1 MTALPAR
8 TSVSDTYP
16 NPSNAVARIGNGQVW
31 DVLNEF
37 TEKQELDIASAT
49 TCDIG
54 GQLSTKLRIT
64 GTTTITSFGTNFRGP
79 ILLRMGGALTIAHNS
94 TTLICPGNANL
105 VTTAGDTLIAWPKS
119 TTSGIAD
126 GWQAVRLARG
136 SGIPAFG
143 ATHVSQS
150 LTTTVATKL
159 TLASELFDTSSSF
172 ASSRFTVPVE
182 GYYLFNFAANITGAT
197 LTNAY
202 AALYKNGAAL
212 FRGAQYAGAGSA
224 ITVFG
229 ATGSFVA
236 YLVTGDYVE
245 LYGYVEGTTL
255 SVNNSF
261 LTGALL
267 RYA

>member
-1 MTALPAR
+1 MTALPAK
-8 TSVSDTYP
+8 TDISDTYP
-16 NPSNAVARIGNGQVW
+16 NPSNAKARAGFAQLW
-31 DVLNEF
+31 DAVNEVI
-37 TEKQELDIASAT
+37 EKPELDLASAT

-64 GTTTITSFGTNFRGP
+64 GTTTITSFGTNYRGP
-79 ILLRMGGALTIAHNS
+79 IPFRTAGILTITHNS
-94 TTLICPGNANL
+94 TTLICPEGANI
-105 VTTAGDTLIAWPKS
+105 TTAAGDMFMAWPKS
-119 TTSGIAD
+119 TTSGMAD
-126 GWQAVRLARG
+126 GWQVVRLARG
-136 SGIPAFG
+136 SGLPAFG

-159 TLASELFDTSSSF
+159 SLTSELFDTSSSF
-172 ASSRFTVPVE
+172 ASSRFTVPIG

-212 FRGAQYAGAGSA
+212 FRGAQYVGPA

-229 ATGSFVA
+229 ATGAFVV
-236 YLVTGDYVE
+236 YLVAGDYVE
-245 LYGYVEGTTL
+245 LYGYAEGTTL
-255 SVNNSF
+255 GVNNSF